1 MPGAR
6 TIAVAAATLALLT
19 AASAGG
25 AAGEPATVPA
35 TMPASSAA
43 LTTRAT
49 TPPAVQAAAPAAV
62 PPDEAAYVPI
72 NPVRVHDMRSGV
84 TAGTPTCVQMTGAAT
99 GIPAGADG
107 VALNV
112 ASVQPAG
119 PGHVVV
125 YPDVDGTGQTAAP
138 VAATVNFQPGAD
150 ISNAAL
156 VDLPPNGR
164 VCYFVR
170 GARAGIVID
179 AVGYLRA
186 GSGITLRTPARLHDV
201 SSVTSRQVHTVQV
214 TGVPAAGVPAGAT
227 AVIVNVAV
235 AGSTSAGHL
244 RLFAAGTPVPP
255 TASLN
260 YPVAGDRST
269 AAIVQLSP
277 GGALSYWSDTAPG
290 NRVRVVLD
298 VVGWTVDGSAF
309 VPVTPTRLLD
319 TRATSSL
326 IAGQRQDVT
335 LPPGGPVP
343 GDAGAVVL
351 SVVGVVPTG
360 VGNLAVAPYRRAW
373 SGPPPIATLNYVPG
387 GDIANLVVA
396 AVGDG
401 GRVSLY
407 NDQFR
412 GSSAHVVVDVVG
424 YLTDV
429 AALPPVVYPTGTTV
443 VGTGTPASCTSA
455 ALAAAVRDG
464 GYVAFSCGPAPVTIV
479 VDQTLVTCNT
489 DTCRHPWQG
498 GTPVSQLTVDGGG
511 LVTLSGGGARGIFYA
526 NACQESFGWLS
537 SACQNDSRPSVTF
550 RNITFADGNAQGPPP
565 GLADVGGGGAI
576 AMRAGTLTL
585 EDVVFRDNRTVAA
598 HSDWGGG
605 AVRVFGQNNPATI
618 IGSTFTGNRGANG
631 GALSSL
637 HAPMVIT
644 DSVFTANTATGSG
657 ASNGN
662 GGNGGAV
669 YFDGTWQN
677 VLVQDTTITGNV
689 APEGGPGI
697 FYVSNS
703 RTGTLTI
710 DHATITGNTGQSFY
724 THPYRSLFYLG
735 TSSLPVIRGSVIE

>member
-6 TIAVAAATLALLT
+6 AVVVVVAAVVLAAAAVASPTPAAATTRTASGPAPVAAA
-19 AASAGG
+19 
-25 AAGEPATVPA
+25 
-35 TMPASSAA
+35 
-43 LTTRAT
+43 
-49 TPPAVQAAAPAAV
+49 AAAPAAV
-62 PPDEAAYVPI
+62 PIGDAAYVPI
-72 NPVRVHDMRSGV
+72 NPVRVHDARSGV
-84 TAGTPTCVQMTGAAT
+84 DSGRVTCVQMTGGAT
-99 GIPAGADG
+99 GIPADADG

-125 YPDVDGTGQTAAP
+125 YPDADGSGRSPAP
-138 VAATVNFQPGAD
+138 VAATVNFMPGAD

-156 VDLPPNGR
+156 VDLPPSGR
-164 VCYFVR
+164 VCYLIR

-179 AVGYLRA
+179 AVGYVRA
-186 GSGITLRTPARLHDV
+186 GSGITLRTPVRLHDV
-201 SSVTSRQVHTVQV
+201 SSVAARQVHTVQV
-214 TGVPAAGVPAGAT
+214 TGNPTVGVPAGAT
-227 AVIVNVAV
+227 AVVVNAAV
-235 AGSTSAGHL
+235 AGSRSAGHL
-244 RLFAAGTPVPP
+244 RLFAAGTPVPS

-260 YPVAGDRST
+260 YPVSGDRST

-277 GGALSYWSDTAPG
+277 GGALSYWSDTDPG

-319 TRATSSL
+319 TRQTSSL
-326 IAGQRQDVT
+326 LAGQRTDVT

-343 GDAGAVVL
+343 AGVGALVL
-351 SVVGVVPTG
+351 SVVGVQPTG

-373 SGPPPIATLNYVPG
+373 SGPPPIATVNYVPG

-396 AVGDG
+396 AVGDD

-412 GSSAHVVVDVVG
+412 GSTAHAVVDVVG

-429 AALPPVVYPTGTTV
+429 AALPPVTYPPGTTI
-443 VGTGTPASCTSA
+443 VGTGTAASCTSA
-455 ALAAAVRDG
+455 ALAAAVRRG
-464 GYVAFSCGPAPVTIV
+464 GNVAFSCGSAPVTIV

-498 GTPVSQLTVDGGG
+498 GTPVNQLTVDGGG
-511 LVTLSGGGARGIFYA
+511 LVTLSGGGVRGIYYA
-526 NACQESFGWLS
+526 NACEESFGWLT
-537 SACQNDSRPSVTF
+537 SACQHDSRPSVTF

-576 AMRAGTLTL
+576 AMRAGTLTVD
-585 EDVVFRDNRTVAA
+585 DVVFRNNRTVTA

-605 AVRVFGQNNPATI
+605 AVRVMGQDTPATFVRT
-618 IGSTFTGNRGANG
+618 TFTGNRGANG

-637 HAPMVIT
+637 HAPMIIT
-644 DSVFTANTATGSG
+644 DSVFTSNTATGSG
-657 ASNGN
+657 ASSGN

-669 YFDGTWQN
+669 YFDGTWQS
-677 VLVQDTTITGNV
+677 VVVRGATMTGNV
-689 APEGGPGI
+689 APEGGPGV

-710 DHATITGNTGQSFY
+710 ERSTITGNSGQRFW
-724 THPYRSLFYLG
+724 TAPYRSLFYLG
-735 TSSLPVIRGSVIE
+735 TGPLPVIRGSVIE